1 MALIGWA
8 IKRRADQLVLERRYN
23 ALVYLQG
30 TLMPSHKG
38 RRLRPLIFAVVAFL
52 TGCAQKGYWL
62 VHPKGAIARTEW
74 HTTILDAAVMGGV
87 VLVAG
92 GLVAAFLWRYRVG
105 GKSRSYDPTF
115 TASLVIEVLVWGV
128 PLMIVGYLSY
138 FSVKSVFATN
148 PYNPLAV
155 RRAVA
160 REGHMNEAFTRRAD
174 PSGVNAIDPAA
185 HPVRPLR
192 VDVVTT
198 DWQWVFIYPKQGI
211 ATVDEL
217 VVPVRTPVK
226 FQLTSAT
233 VVNDFFIPE
242 LVGEIDIMP
251 GMRTKQCMIASRT
264 GTYHGYSDDFSG
276 GGFSWMGFVTRVT
289 SPERFKGWV
298 RHVQGAKDRL
308 TYARFTRVA
317 QPTIN
322 LVDKIR
328 HFSHV
333 QTGLFDHVIEQVM
346 EGRVYRTPLAMT
358 ESMTKPMKVRLIK

>member
-1 MALIGWA
+1 
-8 IKRRADQLVLERRYN
+8 
-23 ALVYLQG
+23 
-30 TLMPSHKG
+30 MPLHKG
-38 RRLRPLIFAVVAFL
+38 RRLRPLWLAAVALL

-62 VHPKGAIARTEW
+62 AHPKGAIARAEW
-74 HTTILDAAVMGGV
+74 HTTILDVVVMGGV

-115 TASLVIEVLVWGV
+115 TASLVIEVLVWGI

-160 REGHMNEAFTRRAD
+160 REARMNGAFPRRAD
-174 PSGVNAIDPAA
+174 PARVNAIDPAA
-185 HPVRPLR
+185 RPVRPLR
-192 VDVVTT
+192 IDVVTT
-198 DWQWVFIYPKQGI
+198 DWQWVFIYPEQGI

-217 VVPVRTPVK
+217 VVPVRAPVK
-226 FQLTSAT
+226 FELTSTT
-233 VVNDFFIPE
+233 VVNDFFIPQ

-251 GMRTKQCMIASRT
+251 GMRTKQGMIASRT
-264 GTYHGYSDDFSG
+264 GNYHGYSDDFSG
-276 GGFSWMGFVTRVT
+276 GGFSWMGFATRVT
-289 SPERFKGWV
+289 GPARFKRWV
-298 RHVQGAKDRL
+298 RRVQGAKDHL

-322 LVDKIR
+322 LPEKIR

-333 QTGLFDHVIEQVM
+333 QKGLFDNVIEQVM

-358 ESMTKPMKVRLIK
+358 ESMTKPMRVRLIK